1 MKPLAVV
8 TTASM
13 EGFRQSMLWLNS
25 SRVNIDSI
33 LKRKLQI
40 KNDNFWFVALTVVSP
55 SEDNIRFGAAK
66 TKHPLLKG
74 VGRRF

>member
-40 KNDNFWFVALTVVSP
+40 KNDNF
-55 SEDNIRFGAAK
+55 
-66 TKHPLLKG
+66 
-74 VGRRF
+74 